1 MTTDNRQMPTVTD
14 FMSSTVHTVSPDTEI
29 TEAVGTLTSK
39 GHSGAPVVDA
49 EGHVIGV
56 LTHEGCMRALSGAA
70 FNREPAGRVSDH
82 MSREFVIAAPTS
94 DLFHVVSLL
103 SNDGGR
109 RVLIV
114 ADHKLQGIVT
124 RSDALK
130 ALDNFRKASEQGGDG
145 VNIESVAVGWSA
157 LTQQ

>member
-14 FMSSTVHTVSPDTEI
+14 LMTRTVHTVSPDTSI
-29 TEAVGTLTSK
+29 TEAVGTLISK
-39 GHSGAPVVDA
+39 GCSGAPVVDA

-56 LTHEGCMRALSGAA
+56 LTSEGCMRALAGAA
-70 FNREPAGRVSDH
+70 FNGEHAGRVSDH
-82 MSREFVIAAPTS
+82 MSREFVIAEPTS

-114 ADHKLQGIVT
+114 ADHKLQGMVT
-124 RSDALK
+124 HTDAIK
-130 ALDNFRKASEQGGDG
+130 ALDAFRKAREQAGDG
-145 VNIESVAVGWSA
+145 VNLETVAAGWSA

>member
-1 MTTDNRQMPTVTD
+1 MTSATLSMPAVAD
-14 FMSSTVHTVSPDTEI
+14 FMTRTVHTVSPDTEI
-29 TEAVGTLTSK
+29 TEAVATLISK
-39 GHSGAPVVDA
+39 GCSGAPVVDGD
-49 EGHVIGV
+49 GHIVGV

-70 FNREPAGRVSDH
+70 FNDEAAGRVADH
-82 MSREFVIAAPTS
+82 MSREFVVAEPTA

-114 ADHKLQGIVT
+114 GDHKLVGVVT

-130 ALDNFRKASEQGGDG
+130 ALETHRKARGSAGDG
-145 VNIESVAVGWSA
+145 VNIETVAVGWSA
-157 LTQQ
+157 LTD